1 MKSYKEMSKEEF
13 KIEQE
18 KEVAEIQKKAEE
30 FINKDEFVEYT
41 VEVKQEKLDI
51 IKINLSKLDMAKIQ
65 EIMVRYNV
73 TSFNDAELVPSKC
86 LDEILDLI

>member
-1 MKSYKEMSKEEF
+1 MEHF
-13 KIEQE
+13 E
-18 KEVAEIQKKAEE
+18 KYYDDKYSIYNLT
-30 FINKDEFVEYT
+30 NKDEFVEYT

>member
-1 MKSYKEMSKEEF
+1 MENILSKNPNGSIDVMDRYGF
-13 KIEQE
+13 T
-18 KEVAEIQKKAEE
+18 
-30 FINKDEFVEYT
+30 EYT

>member
-1 MKSYKEMSKEEF
+1 
-13 KIEQE
+13 
-18 KEVAEIQKKAEE
+18 
-30 FINKDEFVEYT
+30 
-41 VEVKQEKLDI
+41 
-51 IKINLSKLDMAKIQ
+51 MAKIQ